1 MEPMTMA
8 LLMGGA
14 AALGGGGGF
23 LSSKS
28 ANKRLGGVADKLPAY
43 SGYKP
48 PSVSFLRP
56 VEQQI
61 TDILMKRSQGQDVG
75 FDPAR
80 REKLLE
86 NYKIETGRN
95 YETNRADTLNQLSG
109 SGLSSNLAA
118 RDALLGRLDREK
130 NNNDTLYRNK
140 VDIEDL
146 SRRNEERDV
155 NTGRLQSLNNFNF
168 GQENTRASFD
178 KSIWDSENQNELARR
193 GLQMQSASSYQD
205 PFAEALAGG
214 ANMAFSAANMAG
226 GMGGMSK
233 TAPTATAPDV
243 SGVSQLKKGA
253 YDQDIAR
260 ILRTGKSLG
269 AK

>member
-1 MEPMTMA
+1 MDPLTIA
-8 LLMGGA
+8 LIGGA
-14 AALGGGGGF
+14 AAAGGAGGF
-23 LSSKS
+23 LSSKKS
-28 ANKRLGGVADKLPAY
+28 NKRLGGVADKLPAY

-56 VEQQI
+56 VESQI
-61 TDILMKRSQGQDVG
+61 TDIVLKRSANQDVG

-95 YETNRADTLNQLSG
+95 YENNRADTLNQLSG
-109 SGLSSNLAA
+109 AGLSSNLAA

-146 SRRNEERDV
+146 TRRNEERDV
-155 NTGRLQSLNNFNF
+155 NTGRLADLNRFNF

-193 GLQMQSASSYQD
+193 GLQMQSAAAYQD

-214 ANMAFSAANMAG
+214 ANMAFSAANLAG
-226 GMGGMSK
+226 GGGGMPK
-233 TAPTATAPDV
+233 TATTPDV
-243 SGVSQLKKGA
+243 SGVSPYKKGA
-253 YDQDIAR
+253 YEDEIQR
-260 ILRTGKSLG
+260 VLRTGKQLG